1 MLLYT
6 IIDQCLKVE
15 FVNPDCVVNDM
26 QYHFNFFVV
35 GVIFGGLYNLYVIR
49 KIHQLFASTTV
60 TMQVLWH
67 QRYDHIN
74 CHDLLLI
81 QKQWM
86 VEGLPM
92 LKNEYSTCE
101 GFALANMHTEY
112 FLTHTDRRKM
122 DTPEFMNIDFCG
134 PIQIRSW
141 SGAYYF
147 LLFIDDCTKYTW
159 DSLVRNQIYVFEYFK
174 GFKNLVDKEIRKYIK
189 IFRSNQGKEYNS
201 NEFIKYY
208 NSHGIIQ

>member
-1 MLLYT
+1 MKLQIFFVKQIHNVMYVPSIKKNIMLFYT

-81 QKQWM
+81 QKQ
-86 VEGLPM
+86 
-92 LKNEYSTCE
+92 
-101 GFALANMHTEY
+101 
-112 FLTHTDRRKM
+112 
-122 DTPEFMNIDFCG
+122 
-134 PIQIRSW
+134 
-141 SGAYYF
+141 
-147 LLFIDDCTKYTW
+147 
-159 DSLVRNQIYVFEYFK
+159 
-174 GFKNLVDKEIRKYIK
+174 
-189 IFRSNQGKEYNS
+189 
-201 NEFIKYY
+201 
-208 NSHGIIQ
+208 